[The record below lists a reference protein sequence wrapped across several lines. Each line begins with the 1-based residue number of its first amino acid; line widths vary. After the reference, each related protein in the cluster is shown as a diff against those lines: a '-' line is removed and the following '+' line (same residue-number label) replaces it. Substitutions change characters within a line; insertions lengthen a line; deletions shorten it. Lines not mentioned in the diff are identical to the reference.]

1 MKQEKA
7 SGGLRRFFRRYLVT
21 GVGILLLFILA
32 NVLMLGTLSSVIYG
46 RMSDGA
52 DAPVDALAA
61 CVSGK
66 AGDYTVDEPAFAAL
80 AGENGGDLP
89 WAMLLDADGMVAW
102 SWRAPAEVLHPYTAA
117 EIANFSRWYLAD
129 YPVVVRVMDGGGL
142 LVLAF
147 DKNRVARIG
156 LSNLYTFQSLQAM
169 LVGGAAVFAINLLL
183 AVGLFWYSLRRMER
197 GVAPLVAGV
206 ERLAQG
212 QPAHLPETGDFA
224 PAHAALN
231 RASAQLARRDAA
243 RAEWIGGISHDVRT
257 PLAVILGY
265 AATLEDD
272 PALPAAA
279 RTQAGA
285 IRAQAERLRTLMED
299 LNLTSKL
306 EYSMQPL
313 RLRYLDPAEL
323 ARGVVTDF
331 LNAGLSEGFTLDFSA
346 EGPADTMEGD
356 PALLA
361 RALENLIRNSIRHN
375 PGGCAI
381 TVAVAR
387 GADGCRFTVA
397 DDGVGMPA
405 EARAKVQASDF
416 GPLYG
421 TAGGAAHGFGLRL
434 VAGIVRVHG
443 GKLELKEAVPTGL
456 QVSFS
461 IPRGAPRE

>member
-1 MKQEKA
+1 MRREKTP
-7 SGGLRRFFRRYLVT
+7 GGLRRFFRRYLVT

-32 NVLMLGTLSSVIYG
+32 NVVMMGTLSTVIYG
-46 RMSDGA
+46 SISDGA

-61 CVSGK
+61 CV
-66 AGDYTVDEPAFAAL
+66 AGQSDAYTVDEAAFAAL
-80 AGENGGDLP
+80 AGADGGGLP
-89 WAMLLDADGMVAW
+89 WALLLNADGTVAW
-102 SWRAPAEVLHPYTAA
+102 AWRAPAEVVHPYTAA

-142 LVLAF
+142 LVLAH
-147 DKNRVARIG
+147 DKTRVARVG
-156 LSNLYTFQSLQAM
+156 LTNLYTFRSLHVM
-169 LVGGAAVFAINLLL
+169 LAGGVAIFACNFLL

-206 ERLAQG
+206 GRLAQG
-212 QPAHLPETGDFA
+212 QGVNLPESGDFA
-224 PAHAALN
+224 AAHAALN
-231 RASAQLARRDAA
+231 RASAQLSRRDAA

-272 PALPAAA
+272 PALPASA
-279 RTQAGA
+279 RAQVAA
-285 IRAQAERLRTLMED
+285 IRAQAERLRSLMED

-313 RLRYLDPAEL
+313 RRRHLEPAEL
-323 ARGVVTDF
+323 ARSVVTDF
-331 LNAGLSEGFTLDFSA
+331 LNAGLPESFTLTFSA
-346 EGPADTMEGD
+346 EGPADTIEAD

-381 TVAVAR
+381 AVAVAR

-397 DDGVGMPA
+397 DDGVGLTA
-405 EARAKVQASDF
+405 EARAKVQATAF

-421 TAGGAAHGFGLRL
+421 GAGGAAHGFGLRL
-434 VAGIVRVHG
+434 VAGIVRAHG
-443 GKLELKEAVPTGL
+443 GKLELNQGSPTGL
-456 QVSFS
+456 QVSFWV
-461 IPRGAPRE
+461 PRTATGR

>member
-1 MKQEKA
+1 MQSTCCWQ
-7 SGGLRRFFRRYLVT
+7 SGCF
-21 GVGILLLFILA
+21 
-32 NVLMLGTLSSVIYG
+32 GTACAGWNAAWPRSS
-46 RMSDGA
+46 
-52 DAPVDALAA
+52 P
-61 CVSGK
+61 
-66 AGDYTVDEPAFAAL
+66 
-80 AGENGGDLP
+80 
-89 WAMLLDADGMVAW
+89 
-102 SWRAPAEVLHPYTAA
+102 
-117 EIANFSRWYLAD
+117 
-129 YPVVVRVMDGGGL
+129 
-142 LVLAF
+142 
-147 DKNRVARIG
+147 
-156 LSNLYTFQSLQAM
+156 
-169 LVGGAAVFAINLLL
+169 
-183 AVGLFWYSLRRMER
+183 
-197 GVAPLVAGV
+197 GV

-331 LNAGLSEGFTLDFSA
+331 LNAGLPEGFTLDFSA

-361 RALENLIRNSIRHN
+361 RALENLIRNSIATT
-375 PGGCAI
+375 PA
-381 TVAVAR
+381 AVRSRWRWRAGR
-387 GADGCRFTVA
+387 TAAGLRWRTTASGCRPKRGRRCRPPILGLCTVRQA
-397 DDGVGMPA
+397 AQPMASGCGLWPA
-405 EARAKVQASDF
+405 LC
-416 GPLYG
+416 GP
-421 TAGGAAHGFGLRL
+421 TAAN
-434 VAGIVRVHG
+434 
-443 GKLELKEAVPTGL
+443 
-456 QVSFS
+456 SN
-461 IPRGAPRE
+461 

>member
-1 MKQEKA
+1 MEKIQELLSKYFGYEA
-7 SGGLRRFFRRYLVT
+7 FRE
-21 GVGILLLFILA
+21 GQ
-32 NVLMLGTLSSVIYG
+32 
-46 RMSDGA
+46 
-52 DAPVDALAA
+52 
-61 CVSGK
+61 
-66 AGDYTVDEPAFAAL
+66 E
-80 AGENGGDLP
+80 DLI
-89 WAMLLDADGMVAW
+89 
-102 SWRAPAEVLHPYTAA
+102 R
-117 EIANFSRWYLAD
+117 
-129 YPVVVRVMDGGGL
+129 
-142 LVLAF
+142 
-147 DKNRVARIG
+147 
-156 LSNLYTFQSLQAM
+156 
-169 LVGGAAVFAINLLL
+169 
-183 AVGLFWYSLRRMER
+183 
-197 GVAPLVAGV
+197 
-206 ERLAQG
+206 
-212 QPAHLPETGDFA
+212 
-224 PAHAALN
+224 
-231 RASAQLARRDAA
+231 AQLARRDAA
-243 RAEWIGGISHDVRT
+243 RAEWIGGISQDVRT

-331 LNAGLSEGFTLDFSA
+331 LNAGLPEGFTLDFSA

-405 EARAKVQASDF
+405 EARAKVQAADF